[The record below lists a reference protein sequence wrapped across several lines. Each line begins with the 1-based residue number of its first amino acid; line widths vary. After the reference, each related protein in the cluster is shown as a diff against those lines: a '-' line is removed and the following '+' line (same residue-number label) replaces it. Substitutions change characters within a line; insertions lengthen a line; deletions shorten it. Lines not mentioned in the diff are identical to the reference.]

1 MSDYVKVPT
10 TAQVWAA
17 IMDAHRPQLQ
27 VFESFSNPDGH
38 AFGGGG
44 TRGEM
49 MTVYGFAGSDAA
61 LIGART
67 TWDIVCNDDGTT
79 RRENESN
86 AYWLCS
92 HD

>member
-10 TAQVWAA
+10 TQEVWAA
-17 IMDAHRPQLQ
+17 VMAKHRDQLV

-44 TRGEM
+44 AHGEM
-49 MTVYGFAGSDAA
+49 MTVYGFVSSETP

-67 TWDIVCNDDGTT
+67 TWDIEKDALGQPQ
-79 RRENESN
+79 RRNETH
-86 AYWLCS
+86 AYWLCA
-92 HD
+92 

>member
-1 MSDYVKVPT
+1 MSDYVKVQT

-44 TRGEM
+44 ARGETM
-49 MTVYGFAGSDAA
+49 IVYGFVGSDTP

-67 TWDIVCNDDGTT
+67 TWDIWLNQEGQV
-79 RRENESN
+79 RHKNETHV
-86 AYWLCS
+86 YWLCA
-92 HD
+92 